1 MTKVLNIDD
10 LLAQPN
16 AKVVVNGVEH
26 EMKTASVADFLQNM
40 KDLEAMAAAPSIVA
54 ETELT
59 VRMIA
64 RAFPTLTEDDV
75 LKWPVPAIEKL
86 FTFIRGIDPDAKVE
100 AKDDEGNGSSAS

>member
-10 LLAQPN
+10 LIAQPT
-16 AKVVVNGVEH
+16 AKIVVNGIQH
-26 EMKTASVADFLQNM
+26 EMRTPSVEDFLCNM

-64 RAFPTLTEDDV
+64 RAFPSLTEADV
-75 LKWPVPAIEKL
+75 MKWPVPAIEKL
-86 FTFIRGIDPDAKVE
+86 FAYIRDIDPDAKVE
-100 AKDDEGNGSSAS
+100 ESDVEGNASSAS